1 MHHFITISEFKL
13 KLQSGNA
20 QFGSKS
26 AIFLS
31 CATLK
36 FDRWLRKT
44 IGHLFYAPSSSM
56 RHLIAIS
63 GFKLKLPSGN
73 SQFGSIS
80 AIFLS
85 HVTLKFEGW
94 PWKIIGHLFHAT
106 SSFVYLWFDC
116 NFVNDLVPRKC
127 KDFNWKIFHGQ
138 VNTETRLEKM
148 NMSNGMCVVCE
159 NGKENLEH
167 LLIDCRHVYS
177 IWDAV
182 ERL

>member
-1 MHHFITISEFKL
+1 MTSKNNRAPLLCSFKL
-13 KLQSGNA
+13 YASFDSHQWIQTKVTFWKLSIRVNI
-20 QFGSKS
+20 SD
-26 AIFLS
+26 FLS
-31 CATLK
+31 
-36 FDRWLRKT
+36 R
-44 IGHLFYAPSSSM
+44 
-56 RHLIAIS
+56 
-63 GFKLKLPSGN
+63 
-73 SQFGSIS
+73 
-80 AIFLS
+80 
-85 HVTLKFEGW
+85 VTLKFEGW

-106 SSFVYLWFDC
+106 SNFVYLWFDC

-127 KDFNWKIFHGQ
+127 KDFNWKIFYGQ

-167 LLIDCRHVYS
+167 LLIDCRHVYG